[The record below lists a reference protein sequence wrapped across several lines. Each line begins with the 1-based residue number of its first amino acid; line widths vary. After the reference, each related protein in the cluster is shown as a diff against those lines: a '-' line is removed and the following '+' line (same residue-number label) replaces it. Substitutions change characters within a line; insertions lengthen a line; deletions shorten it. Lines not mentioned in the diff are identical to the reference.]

1 MSEEKNAQP
10 QADGNSE
17 TNPSTQANK
26 NDVPYDRFAEVN
38 QVKNQFKSKNE
49 DLEAQIKEM
58 KAEAEN
64 ARLESMKKNQKYE
77 DLYNETNSKFIK
89 VQEQN
94 EVLNNDLS
102 AIREGLV
109 NQVSEDRRYI
119 TDGMSISNLQKFV
132 QEEQS
137 VANPNKASSAR
148 AGETPKG
155 EFNGYNSLQEFAQQD
170 PKGCDEY
177 MSKNVSGYNWGQ
189 RTNNKS

>member
-1 MSEEKNAQP
+1 MENEANTQTETQGK
-10 QADGNSE
+10 SE
-17 TNPSTQANK
+17 TNPSTQATK

-94 EVLNNDLS
+94 EVYKNDLS

-119 TDGMSISNLQKFV
+119 TDGMSMANLQKFV
-132 QEEQS
+132 QDEQM
-137 VANPNKASSAR
+137 VANSNKTNSAR
-148 AGETPKG
+148 AGETAKG
-155 EFNGYNSLQEFAQQD
+155 EFGGYGSATEWATKD
-170 PKGCDEY
+170 PTSFTNHLE
-177 MSKNVSGYNWGQ
+177 KNVEGYI
-189 RTNNKS
+189 K